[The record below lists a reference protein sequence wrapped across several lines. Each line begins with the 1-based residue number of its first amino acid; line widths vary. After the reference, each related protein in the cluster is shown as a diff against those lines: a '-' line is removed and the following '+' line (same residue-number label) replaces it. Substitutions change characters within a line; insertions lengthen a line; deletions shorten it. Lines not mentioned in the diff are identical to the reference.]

1 MKQKKNA
8 WKMAKNGRWK
18 LKIKKEIHT
27 EKKNRK
33 I

>member
-1 MKQKKNA
+1 
-8 WKMAKNGRWK
+8 MAKNGRWK

-27 EKKNRK
+27 EKKEGTSTVCK